1 MFNRQ
6 SHNIFYVYPAAS
18 LCLNSLVPCHKVSG
32 LVQIAVLHLQV
43 ELARQE
49 VRQLEE
55 KGVKLLQIIT
65 NRGEKTK
72 REDRGAAFWCG

>member
-1 MFNRQ
+1 MRLF
-6 SHNIFYVYPAAS
+6 NIFYVYPAAS
-18 LCLNSLVPCHKVSG
+18 LCLDSLIPGHKVSG

-55 KGVKLLQIIT
+55 KRVILLQIIT
-65 NRGEKTK
+65 NRGERL
-72 REDRGAAFWCG
+72 RERLGE